1 MFPRVFYYKN
11 QASAENCQ
19 SVAFPRQNDY
29 ICMIQNYKKLKKMR
43 KALILCGFVAAFL
56 CLAQNANAQ
65 IAGPIHRD
73 GAYLAD
79 QRGNI
84 LSNQEVLTL
93 VGQDIYNQT
102 YVGAQKQYKAGN
114 GLIWGGVAGVG
125 LGLVGAVLTGVQ
137 VGKKNYSD
145 VETALKNDSSIAGMY
160 LASTAVMSAGATALS
175 AGIVLKT
182 IGKKRLN
189 WVEGQANA
197 TKGYSLNLGAT
208 PNGVGIAVRF

>member
-1 MFPRVFYYKN
+1 
-11 QASAENCQ
+11 
-19 SVAFPRQNDY
+19 
-29 ICMIQNYKKLKKMR
+29 MR
-43 KALILCGFVAAFL
+43 KALILCGLVAALL

-65 IAGPIHRD
+65 YARQ
-73 GAYLAD
+73 GA
-79 QRGNI
+79 NI
-84 LSNQEVLTL
+84 VDKSGYVLSDSQLTKL
-93 VGQDIYNQT
+93 VGNDVFQQT
-102 YVGAQKQYKAGN
+102 VVGARKQYKAGN

-125 LGLVGAVLTGVQ
+125 LGIAGAVLTGIQ

-145 VETALKNDSSIAGMY
+145 VETALKNDSSIAAMY
-160 LASTAVMSAGATALS
+160 MGSTAVMSVGASALS

-197 TKGYSLNLGAT
+197 AKGYSLNLGAT